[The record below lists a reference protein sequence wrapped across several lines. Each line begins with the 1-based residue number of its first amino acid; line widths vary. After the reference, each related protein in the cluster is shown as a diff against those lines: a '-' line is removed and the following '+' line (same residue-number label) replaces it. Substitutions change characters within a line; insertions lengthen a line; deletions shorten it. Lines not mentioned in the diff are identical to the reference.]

1 MKLIAVDNQ
10 RAHRR
15 LPACAHDHD
24 DGRLV
29 GRHVESSPQL
39 AHCHLPSTRRTKWVT
54 VANGQVTASCPGD
67 TAVSGGPPGQPTM
80 PPKSALPARHGFQPP
95 VD

>member
-1 MKLIAVDNQ
+1 MKLIAADNQ

-29 GRHVESSPQL
+29 GRHVEEF
-39 AHCHLPSTRRTKWVT
+39 A
-54 VANGQVTASCPGD
+54 
-67 TAVSGGPPGQPTM
+67 AVG
-80 PPKSALPARHGFQPP
+80 ALPLAVHEAYQVGHRS
-95 VD
+95 